1 MEAVA
6 VEVVV
11 GETGDDGGS
20 SLHRIL
26 HTHWWILHGDVE
38 VGAGDGVLL
47 LHLSVGGCA
56 LDDGGGDGG
65 GLHDLHCW
73 LLLFG
78 SLLAI
83 WRLVLHWMMHRLVQL
98 HVFGNS

>member
-1 MEAVA
+1 MEVLQGA
-6 VEVVV
+6 
-11 GETGDDGGS
+11 
-20 SLHRIL
+20 
-26 HTHWWILHGDVE
+26 
-38 VGAGDGVLL
+38 AGDHGGVLL
-47 LHLSVGGCA
+47 LLSVVGG
-56 LDDGGGDGG
+56 DGGGGDDGEGG